1 MLSPKKRKLKVD
13 FLILDDNNIK
23 GLCLTSG
30 SEGET
35 FALGKSMAEYLK
47 KKAPERN
54 SPFYVSL
61 TGEMGC
67 GKTAFVKGV
76 IAGLGYAGNVTS
88 PTFALCNKYSCDLTV
103 YHMDLYRISDEDEL
117 FAAGLLDNDDADAVF
132 AEWAEIAEGSMPFD
146 LYIRF
151 SYGTGVEERIIE
163 FT

>member
-1 MLSPKKRKLKVD
+1 MKVD
-13 FLILDDNNIK
+13 FLIFNDDNIK
-23 GLCLTSG
+23 GFSLVSK

-35 FALGKSMAEYLK
+35 FDLGKSMAEYLK
-47 KKAPERN
+47 KTAPDRT

-76 IAGLGYAGNVTS
+76 IAGLGYGGNVTS

-132 AEWAEIAEGSMPFD
+132 AEWAEIAEDSMPFD
-146 LYIRF
+146 LYVKF
-151 SYGTGVEERIIE
+151 SYGSGIEERIIE
-163 FT
+163 FA